1 LVYLQNKAIEN
12 HHIILDL
19 FKKFYNYIILSQKK
33 NNIDLKIFNIDKFFE
48 SLSYLKHEAIHTY
61 QEIIEKYPDDKVCEH
76 FFFFFFIFFFFFL
89 SSFFFI
95 YLNFNIKK

>member
-76 FFFFFFIFFFFFL
+76 FFFFFFIFFFF
-89 SSFFFI
+89 
-95 YLNFNIKK
+95 YLFKFQY